1 MTAPQQTPETARP
14 GTLQHM
20 DLQAVLK
27 QHGQKLAIGAAV
39 VVIAAAAGWLYMS
52 SEQRKENFASRELT
66 QARSEAEAGNL
77 PLAASDLSRLIERFR
92 GTRAAGQAVIVLNQI
107 RLIQGQRDVAV
118 NDLQQFVRSGVPDYI
133 AASAYG
139 LLGGGLEDQGKLRE
153 AGAAYR
159 EAAGK
164 AQLDFLKAGYLL
176 DAGRALAAAGDSA
189 GARAAYGEVLS
200 KFGSLDQAAEARVR
214 LSELGGTAPQSADST
229 TNRSS

>member
-1 MTAPQQTPETARP
+1 MTAPQQTPETRRP
-14 GTLQHM
+14 SGLQEM

-27 QHGQKLAIGAAV
+27 QHGRTLGIGAAV
-39 VVIAAAAGWLYMS
+39 VVIAAAAAWLYIS
-52 SEQRKENFASRELT
+52 SERRKENFAARELD

-77 PLAASDLSRLIERFR
+77 PLASSDLARLIERFR

-118 NDLQQFVRSGVPDYI
+118 NDLQQFVRSGLPDYV

-159 EAAGK
+159 QAAGK
-164 AQLDFLKAGYLL
+164 AELDFLKAGYLL

-189 GARAAYGEVLS
+189 GAKAAYGEILS
-200 KFGSLDQAAEARVR
+200 KYGSLDQAAEARVR
-214 LSELGGTAPQSADST
+214 MAELGGTVPERADST
-229 TNRSS
+229 SRSRS

>member
-1 MTAPQQTPETARP
+1 MTAPQQTPETRRP
-14 GTLQHM
+14 SALQEM

-27 QHGQKLAIGAAV
+27 KHGRTLGIGAAV
-39 VVIAAAAGWLYMS
+39 VVIAAAATWLYIS
-52 SEQRKENFASRELT
+52 SERRKENFAGRELD

-77 PLAASDLSRLIERFR
+77 PLAGSDLARLIERFR

-118 NDLQQFVRSGVPDYI
+118 NDLQQFVRSGVPDYV

-159 EAAGK
+159 QAASK
-164 AQLDFLKAGYLL
+164 AELDFLKAGYLL
-176 DAGRALAAAGDSA
+176 DAGRVLAAAGDSA
-189 GARAAYGEVLS
+189 GAKTAYGEILQ
-200 KFGSLDQAAEARVR
+200 KYGLLDQAAEARVR
-214 LSELGGTAPQSADST
+214 MAELGGSVPERADST
-229 TNRSS
+229 RGSRS